1 MRKGLLGED
10 GGEGGEQ
17 HGQEEDHHPA
27 SRQKG
32 RTRLEAHSILS
43 KTPMMTQDELLRT
56 IQEYPE
62 LLTKLSNHIKQR
74 NEQRNELLRVMQ
86 RQRPGLS
93 LAKLAKHL
101 GWSKIKVWRT
111 MKTLVKARLV
121 TRRRS
126 GRYILSETGEKEAL

>member
-1 MRKGLLGED
+1 
-10 GGEGGEQ
+10 
-17 HGQEEDHHPA
+17 
-27 SRQKG
+27 
-32 RTRLEAHSILS
+32 
-43 KTPMMTQDELLRT
+43 MMTQDELLRT

-93 LAKLAKHL
+93 LTKLAKHL